1 MDVILWVL
9 SYAPVFLLII
19 SVVITVHELGHYWVG
34 RMFGAAVESFAIGFG
49 NPIVEK
55 RDGRGTR
62 WRLNW
67 IPLGGFVKFVGEVQ
81 LAQDLKQE
89 LPQTAETEEEAARL
103 AEVARATSPRGAVE
117 GKPTTFH
124 DNQILVGKPYNL
136 LNPWQRIAVSLGGP
150 FANFLFAIAAFAVI
164 GGVQG
169 VPQAQEVFVRGVIA
183 GEAADRAGF
192 KAGDVVIEAGGRPV
206 ETAQDIIMATQL
218 SAGEAVSYRV
228 LRGEETVALLATPVE
243 QELVDSGMRMK
254 QKVGRI
260 GLDLGHRDTSIRNL
274 NPVEAV
280 GYGLQRTAESIGQT
294 INVLR
299 RLITG
304 KEGIEKLSGPV
315 GILHLTG
322 GVTEMTMNQEDI
334 DLGAKVMQLFW
345 MYFHLAALLSIGIG
359 FFNLLP
365 IPVLDGGA
373 VVMTLAEALT
383 GKALPEKAQNAGLTF
398 GLVSLVVFA
407 LLVTWQDIGRLIS
420 GFFPGP
426 A

>member
-9 SYAPVFLLII
+9 TYAPVFLLII

-49 NPIVEK
+49 NPLVEK

-103 AEVARATSPRGAVE
+103 AEVARAAPPKGAIE
-117 GKPTTFH
+117 GRPTTFH
-124 DNQILVGKPYNL
+124 DNQILVGRPYNL

-150 FANFLFAIAAFAVI
+150 VANFLFAIAAFAVI

-183 GEAADRAGF
+183 GEAAERAGF
-192 KAGDVVIEAGGRPV
+192 MTGDVVIEAGGRPV
-206 ETAQDIIMATQL
+206 TTAQDIIMATQL

-228 LRGEETVALLATPVE
+228 LRGQETVALLATPVE
-243 QELVDSGMRMK
+243 QELVDSGMRMT

-260 GLDLGHRDTSIRNL
+260 GLDLGHRDTSIRSL
-274 NPVEAV
+274 NPIEAV
-280 GYGLQRTAESIGQT
+280 SYGLQRTAESIGQT

-322 GVTEMTMNQEDI
+322 GVTEMTMNQENV
-334 DLGAKVMQLFW
+334 DLGAKFMQLFW

-373 VVMTLAEALT
+373 VVMTLAEAVT

-420 GFFPGP
+420 GFLPGP

>member
-1 MDVILWVL
+1 
-9 SYAPVFLLII
+9 
-19 SVVITVHELGHYWVG
+19 
-34 RMFGAAVESFAIGFG
+34 
-49 NPIVEK
+49 
-55 RDGRGTR
+55 
-62 WRLNW
+62 
-67 IPLGGFVKFVGEVQ
+67 
-81 LAQDLKQE
+81 
-89 LPQTAETEEEAARL
+89 
-103 AEVARATSPRGAVE
+103 
-117 GKPTTFH
+117 
-124 DNQILVGKPYNL
+124 
-136 LNPWQRIAVSLGGP
+136 
-150 FANFLFAIAAFAVI
+150 
-164 GGVQG
+164 
-169 VPQAQEVFVRGVIA
+169 
-183 GEAADRAGF
+183 
-192 KAGDVVIEAGGRPV
+192 
-206 ETAQDIIMATQL
+206 
-218 SAGEAVSYRV
+218 
-228 LRGEETVALLATPVE
+228 
-243 QELVDSGMRMK
+243 MRMK

-280 GYGLQRTAESIGQT
+280 GYGLQRTSESIGQT

-383 GKALPEKAQNAGLTF
+383 GKVLPEKAQNAGLTF

>member
-34 RMFGAAVESFAIGFG
+34 RLFGAAVESFAIGFG
-49 NPIVEK
+49 NPIFEK

-103 AEVARATSPRGAVE
+103 AEVARATRPRGAVE

-280 GYGLQRTAESIGQT
+280 AYGLQRTAESIGQT

>member
-9 SYAPVFLLII
+9 TYAPVFLLII
-19 SVVITVHELGHYWVG
+19 SLVITVHELGHYWVG

-103 AEVARATSPRGAVE
+103 AEVARAVPPKGARG
-117 GKPTTFH
+117 GRPTTFH
-124 DNQILVGKPYNL
+124 DNQILVGRPYNL

-164 GGVQG
+164 GGIQG
-169 VPQAQEVFVRGVIA
+169 VPQAQEVFVRGVIP
-183 GEAADRAGF
+183 GEAAERAGF
-192 KAGDVVIEAGGRPV
+192 QTGDVVIEAGGRPV
-206 ETAQDIIMATQL
+206 TTAQDIIMATQL

-228 LRGEETVALLATPVE
+228 LRGKEAVALLATPVE
-243 QELVDSGMRMK
+243 HELVDSGMRMK

-322 GVTEMTMNQEDI
+322 GVTEVTMNQENL
-334 DLGAKVMQLFW
+334 DLGAKIMQLFW

-373 VVMTLAEALT
+373 VVMTLAEAVT
-383 GKALPEKAQNAGLTF
+383 GRALPEKAQNAGLTF

-420 GFFPGP
+420 GFLPGP

>member
-9 SYAPVFLLII
+9 TYAPVFLLII

-89 LPQTAETEEEAARL
+89 LPQTAETEEEAAQL
-103 AEVARATSPRGAVE
+103 AEVARAVPPKGYRE
-117 GKPTTFH
+117 GGPTTFH
-124 DNQILVGKPYNL
+124 DNQILVGRPYNL

-150 FANFLFAIAAFAVI
+150 FANFLFAIAVFAVV
-164 GGVQG
+164 GGIQG
-169 VPQAQEVFVRGVIA
+169 VPQAQEVVVRGVIA
-183 GEAADRAGF
+183 GEAAERAGF
-192 KAGDVVIEAGGRPV
+192 QTGDVVIEAGGRPV
-206 ETAQDIIMATQL
+206 MTAQDIIVATQL
-218 SAGEAVSYRV
+218 SAGEAVTYRV
-228 LRGEETVALLATPVE
+228 LRGKETLVLMATPVE

-274 NPVEAV
+274 NPIEAV
-280 GYGLQRTAESIGQT
+280 SYGLQRTAESIGQT

-299 RLITG
+299 RLVTG

-322 GVTEMTMNQEDI
+322 GVTEMTMNQENV
-334 DLGAKVMQLFW
+334 DLGAKFMQLFW

-373 VVMTLAEALT
+373 VVMTLAEAVT
-383 GKALPEKAQNAGLTF
+383 GKSLPEKAQNAGLTF

-420 GFFPGP
+420 GFLPGP

>member
-1 MDVILWVL
+1 M
-9 SYAPVFLLII
+9 
-19 SVVITVHELGHYWVG
+19 
-34 RMFGAAVESFAIGFG
+34 
-49 NPIVEK
+49 
-55 RDGRGTR
+55 
-62 WRLNW
+62 
-67 IPLGGFVKFVGEVQ
+67 
-81 LAQDLKQE
+81 
-89 LPQTAETEEEAARL
+89 
-103 AEVARATSPRGAVE
+103 
-117 GKPTTFH
+117 
-124 DNQILVGKPYNL
+124 GKPYNL

>member
-103 AEVARATSPRGAVE
+103 AEVGRATRPRGAVE

-243 QELVDSGMRMK
+243 RELVDSGMRMK

>member
-9 SYAPVFLLII
+9 TYAPVFLLII

-103 AEVARATSPRGAVE
+103 AEVAQAVPPKGARE
-117 GKPTTFH
+117 GRPTTFH
-124 DNQILVGKPYNL
+124 DNQILVGRPYNL

-164 GGVQG
+164 GGIQG

-183 GEAADRAGF
+183 GEAAERAGF
-192 KAGDVVIEAGGRPV
+192 QTGDVVIEAGGRPV
-206 ETAQDIIMATQL
+206 TTAQDIIMATQL
-218 SAGEAVSYRV
+218 SAGEAVRYRV

-280 GYGLQRTAESIGQT
+280 GYGLQRTAESIDQT

-322 GVTEMTMNQEDI
+322 GVTEMTMNQENV
-334 DLGAKVMQLFW
+334 DLGAKFMQLFW

-373 VVMTLAEALT
+373 VVMTLAEAVT

-420 GFFPGP
+420 GFLPGP

>member
-9 SYAPVFLLII
+9 TYAPVFLLII

-103 AEVARATSPRGAVE
+103 AEVAQAVPPKGARE
-117 GKPTTFH
+117 GRPTTFH
-124 DNQILVGKPYNL
+124 DNQILVGRPYNL

-164 GGVQG
+164 GGIQG

-183 GEAADRAGF
+183 GEAAERAGF
-192 KAGDVVIEAGGRPV
+192 QTGDVVIEAGGRPV
-206 ETAQDIIMATQL
+206 TTAQDIIMATQL
-218 SAGEAVSYRV
+218 SAGEAVRYRV

-280 GYGLQRTAESIGQT
+280 GYGLQRTAESIDQT

-322 GVTEMTMNQEDI
+322 GVTEMTMNQVNV
-334 DLGAKVMQLFW
+334 DLGAKFMQLFW

-373 VVMTLAEALT
+373 VVMTLAEAVT

-420 GFFPGP
+420 GFLPGP

>member
-9 SYAPVFLLII
+9 TYAPVFLLII

-103 AEVARATSPRGAVE
+103 AEVARAAPPKGAIE
-117 GKPTTFH
+117 GRPTTFH
-124 DNQILVGKPYNL
+124 DNQILVGRPYNL

-150 FANFLFAIAAFAVI
+150 VANFLFAIAAFAVI

-183 GEAADRAGF
+183 GEAAERAGF
-192 KAGDVVIEAGGRPV
+192 MTGDVVIEAGGRPV
-206 ETAQDIIMATQL
+206 TTAQDIIMATQL

-228 LRGEETVALLATPVE
+228 LRGQETVALLATPVE
-243 QELVDSGMRMK
+243 QELVDSGMRMT

-260 GLDLGHRDTSIRNL
+260 GLDQQVEILQFALKKEAAQSQGQGSPQGVGELLQSRPIGGAATVQGKPDQQFGPACRAPEGQKAGAVLADQCFDREAKQARLQGRSLPLEFGPGHGRWVRGRGCHQAILAVSGQTALSDLQERTHGHRF
-274 NPVEAV
+274 
-280 GYGLQRTAESIGQT
+280 Q
-294 INVLR
+294 
-299 RLITG
+299 
-304 KEGIEKLSGPV
+304 
-315 GILHLTG
+315 
-322 GVTEMTMNQEDI
+322 
-334 DLGAKVMQLFW
+334 
-345 MYFHLAALLSIGIG
+345 
-359 FFNLLP
+359 
-365 IPVLDGGA
+365 
-373 VVMTLAEALT
+373 
-383 GKALPEKAQNAGLTF
+383 
-398 GLVSLVVFA
+398 
-407 LLVTWQDIGRLIS
+407 
-420 GFFPGP
+420 
-426 A
+426 

>member
-9 SYAPVFLLII
+9 TYAPVFLLII

-103 AEVARATSPRGAVE
+103 AEVARAVPPKGAIE
-117 GKPTTFH
+117 GRPTTFH
-124 DNQILVGKPYNL
+124 DNQILVGRPYNL

-150 FANFLFAIAAFAVI
+150 FANFAFAIAAFAVI

-183 GEAADRAGF
+183 GEAAERAGF
-192 KAGDVVIEAGGRPV
+192 MTGDVVIEAGGRPV
-206 ETAQDIIMATQL
+206 TTAQDIIMATQL

-228 LRGEETVALLATPVE
+228 LRGKETVALLATPVE

-260 GLDLGHRDTSIRNL
+260 GLDLGHRDTSIRSL
-274 NPVEAV
+274 NPIEAV
-280 GYGLQRTAESIGQT
+280 SYGLQRTAESIGQT

-322 GVTEMTMNQEDI
+322 GVTEMTMNQENV
-334 DLGAKVMQLFW
+334 DLGAKFMQLFW

-373 VVMTLAEALT
+373 VVMTLAEAVT

-420 GFFPGP
+420 GFLPGP

>member
-1 MDVILWVL
+1 MDVIIWVL

-103 AEVARATSPRGAVE
+103 AEVARAIRPRGAVE

-383 GKALPEKAQNAGLTF
+383 GKVLPEKAQNAGLTF

>member
-103 AEVARATSPRGAVE
+103 AEVGRATRPWGAVE
-117 GKPTTFH
+117 GKPTTFY

-150 FANFLFAIAAFAVI
+150 FANFVFAIAAFAVI

>member
-1 MDVILWVL
+1 MDVIFWVL
-9 SYAPVFLLII
+9 MYAPVFLLII
-19 SVVITVHELGHYWVG
+19 SLVITVHELGHYWVG
-34 RMFGAAVESFAIGFG
+34 RAFGAAVESFAIGFG
-49 NPIVEK
+49 KPIIEK

-62 WRLNW
+62 WRVNW

-89 LPQTAETEEEAARL
+89 LPQTAATEEEAARL
-103 AEVARATSPRGAVE
+103 AEVARATRPKGAID
-117 GKPTTFH
+117 GKATTFY
-124 DNQILVGKPYNL
+124 DNQILVGRPYGM

-150 FANFLFAIAAFAVI
+150 VANFIFAIAAFAVI
-164 GGVQG
+164 GFVHG
-169 VPQAQEVFVRGVIA
+169 VPQAQEVFVRSVIA
-183 GEAADRAGF
+183 GEAAEKAGF
-192 KAGDVVIEAGGRPV
+192 QAGDVVIEAAGRPV
-206 ETAQDIIMATQL
+206 TTAQDIIMATQL
-218 SAGEAVSYRV
+218 SSGEAVSYRV

-260 GLDLGHRDTSIRNL
+260 GLDLGHRDTSIRSL
-274 NPVEAV
+274 NPIEAV
-280 GYGLQRTAESIGQT
+280 GYGLQRTGESIGQT

-304 KEGIEKLSGPV
+304 KEGMEKLSGPV

-322 GVTEMTMNQEDI
+322 GVTEMTMNQENV
-334 DLGAKVMQLFW
+334 DLGAKIAQLFW

-373 VVMTLAEALT
+373 VVMTLAEAVT

>member
-1 MDVILWVL
+1 MDVIFWVL
-9 SYAPVFLLII
+9 TYAPVFLLII

-89 LPQTAETEEEAARL
+89 LPQTAETEEQAARL
-103 AEVARATSPRGAVE
+103 AEVARAAPPKGTIE
-117 GKPTTFH
+117 GRPTTFH
-124 DNQILVGKPYNL
+124 DNQILVGRPYNL

-150 FANFLFAIAAFAVI
+150 FANFLFAIAVFAVV
-164 GGVQG
+164 GGIQG
-169 VPQAQEVFVRGVIA
+169 VPQAQEVVVRGVIA
-183 GEAADRAGF
+183 GEAAERAGF
-192 KAGDVVIEAGGRPV
+192 QTGDVVIEAGGRPV
-206 ETAQDIIMATQL
+206 TTAQDIIMATQL

-228 LRGEETVALLATPVE
+228 LRGKETLVLMATPVE

-274 NPVEAV
+274 NPIEAV
-280 GYGLQRTAESIGQT
+280 SYGLQRTAESIGQT

-299 RLITG
+299 RLVTG

-322 GVTEMTMNQEDI
+322 GVTEMTMNQENV
-334 DLGAKVMQLFW
+334 DLGAKFMQLFW

-373 VVMTLAEALT
+373 VVMTLAEAVT

-420 GFFPGP
+420 GFLPGP

>member
-1 MDVILWVL
+1 M
-9 SYAPVFLLII
+9 
-19 SVVITVHELGHYWVG
+19 T
-34 RMFGAAVESFAIGFG
+34 
-49 NPIVEK
+49 
-55 RDGRGTR
+55 
-62 WRLNW
+62 
-67 IPLGGFVKFVGEVQ
+67 
-81 LAQDLKQE
+81 
-89 LPQTAETEEEAARL
+89 
-103 AEVARATSPRGAVE
+103 
-117 GKPTTFH
+117 
-124 DNQILVGKPYNL
+124 
-136 LNPWQRIAVSLGGP
+136 
-150 FANFLFAIAAFAVI
+150 
-164 GGVQG
+164 
-169 VPQAQEVFVRGVIA
+169 
-183 GEAADRAGF
+183 
-192 KAGDVVIEAGGRPV
+192 GDVVIEAGGRPV
-206 ETAQDIIMATQL
+206 TTAQDIIMATQL

-228 LRGEETVALLATPVE
+228 LRGQETVALLATPVE
-243 QELVDSGMRMK
+243 QELVDSGMRMT

-260 GLDLGHRDTSIRNL
+260 GLDLGHRDTSIRSL
-274 NPVEAV
+274 NPIEAV
-280 GYGLQRTAESIGQT
+280 SYGLQRTAESIGQT

-322 GVTEMTMNQEDI
+322 GVTEMTMNQENV
-334 DLGAKVMQLFW
+334 DLGAKFMQLFW

-373 VVMTLAEALT
+373 VVMTLAEAVT

-420 GFFPGP
+420 GFLPGP

>member
-1 MDVILWVL
+1 MDVIIWVL

-103 AEVARATSPRGAVE
+103 AEVGRATRPRGAVE
-117 GKPTTFH
+117 GKPTTFY

-136 LNPWQRIAVSLGGP
+136 LNPSQRIAVSLGGP
-150 FANFLFAIAAFAVI
+150 VANFLFAIAAFAVI

-407 LLVTWQDIGRLIS
+407 LVVTWQDIGRLIS